1 MSPEPGTA
9 NLRHVVH
16 IRLEPDLEE
25 SRRVPLERD
34 LQQLVEEHPH
44 ALTATLERDLGRRP
58 QAPVT
63 ATWMVTMDFASMADF
78 EAYLASPLHRDFLTT
93 HQSSMAFIT
102 AIQVPIE
109 STTSHA

>member
-1 MSPEPGTA
+1 MSHETGTPT
-9 NLRHVVH
+9 LRHVVH

-34 LQQLVEEHPH
+34 LHRLVDEHPH
-44 ALTATLERDLGRRP
+44 ALRAILQRDLGRRP

-63 ATWMVTMDFASMADF
+63 ATWMVTMDFASMQDF

-93 HQSSMAFIT
+93 HQPSMAFIT

-109 STTSHA
+109 PTDSHA